1 MKRCS
6 TCNRTFTD
14 PNLRF
19 CIDDGTPLTDVEAD
33 TDATVI
39 TPRDTQENSWNTTAA
54 YQPPRSYVPPGGE
67 VRRRRRAWPWIV
79 GLAGAFMLGILAI
92 GIAAAILAPRIAR
105 RIEQAESNANRR
117 VGNSN
122 TAPAPESNS
131 NTNATENVDA
141 PVPTDH
147 EQVLTQLKDIEN
159 EWTVANLNADKKKL
173 DRILADDFV
182 GKGEQGELQ
191 SKADYIRTIERNT
204 DVDKWEFSDL
214 KLMLAGDR
222 ATLTGKI
229 TYFVGNRQAAFEFID
244 KFVWRE
250 GRWQATGAEIKE
262 AGSPGTSL

>member
-19 CIDDGTPLTDVEAD
+19 CIDDGTPLTDVEPD
-33 TDATVI
+33 DDATVV
-39 TPRDTQENSWNTTAA
+39 TPRNTQDDNWNAAA

-67 VRRRRRAWPWIV
+67 VKKRRRAWPWIV
-79 GLAGAFMLGILAI
+79 GIAGAFILGILAI
-92 GIAAAILAPRIAR
+92 GIAAVMLAPRIAR
-105 RIEQAESNANRR
+105 RIEQANSNVNRR
-117 VGNSN
+117 AENSN

-131 NTNATENVDA
+131 NTNATENVNA

-147 EQVLTQLKDIEN
+147 DQVLTQLKDIEN

-182 GKGEQGELQ
+182 GKNENGELQ
-191 SKADYIRTIERNT
+191 SKADYIRTIERDT
-204 DVDKWEFSDL
+204 QVEKWEFGDM
-214 KLMLAGDR
+214 KLTLAGDR
-222 ATLTGKI
+222 ATLTGTI
-229 TYFVGNRQAAFEFID
+229 TYFVGNRQAVFDFTD

-262 AGSPGTSL
+262 AGTTGTNL

>member
-19 CIDDGTPLTDVEAD
+19 CIDDGTPLTDVEPD
-33 TDATVI
+33 DDATVV
-39 TPRDTQENSWNTTAA
+39 TPRNTQEDNWNTVA

-67 VRRRRRAWPWIV
+67 VRKRRRAWPWIV
-79 GLAGAFMLGILAI
+79 GLAGAFILGILAI
-92 GIAAAILAPRIAR
+92 GIAAAMLAPRIAR
-105 RIEQAESNANRR
+105 RIEQANSNVNRR
-117 VGNSN
+117 AENSN
-122 TAPAPESNS
+122 TAPETNS

-182 GKGEQGELQ
+182 GKGEEGELQ

-204 DVDKWEFSDL
+204 QVDKWEFSDL

-229 TYFVGNRQAAFEFID
+229 TYFVGNRQPAFDFTD

-262 AGSPGTSL
+262 AGSTGTNL